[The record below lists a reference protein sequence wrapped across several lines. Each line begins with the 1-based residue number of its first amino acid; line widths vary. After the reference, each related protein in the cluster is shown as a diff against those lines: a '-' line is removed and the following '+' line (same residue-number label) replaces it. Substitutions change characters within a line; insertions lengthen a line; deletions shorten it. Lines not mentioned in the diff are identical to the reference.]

1 MDSGVQELITFTR
14 KAANVCSYCRIRK
27 QKCDR
32 TLPRCN
38 RCAGSNRNCDYTPHK
53 APQRV
58 CDESD
63 PLVSCHESC
72 SQTDSSSRGM
82 IKLLQRIS
90 ACTNPFAPSELD
102 TIRLWNTVQGILDLA
117 GFDLS
122 LALKEFGM
130 CIHQWC
136 PVLDENMLENGE
148 NDLSEQAERQPLF
161 ALCMWLL
168 MQRPC
173 IHQKSMSTTELYR
186 TMKHIHVIL
195 QMDIEMRV
203 EAIQVGMLIAAYEVS
218 HGLRTQ
224 AHFTVSSCAIMLQI
238 LDCETSPVH
247 IGKQSRMLKQL
258 KSSLLRLDRVNHLM
272 ACPHYLQLVISPEH
286 PIPTSLAKGL
296 GPMPPTVR
304 R

>member
-1 MDSGVQELITFTR
+1 
-14 KAANVCSYCRIRK
+14 
-27 QKCDR
+27 
-32 TLPRCN
+32 
-38 RCAGSNRNCDYTPHK
+38 
-53 APQRV
+53 
-58 CDESD
+58 
-63 PLVSCHESC
+63 
-72 SQTDSSSRGM
+72 M

-258 KSSLLRLDRVNHLM
+258 KSSLLRLDR
-272 ACPHYLQLVISPEH
+272 
-286 PIPTSLAKGL
+286 
-296 GPMPPTVR
+296 
-304 R
+304 